1 MNGDANILDPKI
13 MIEFVSNL
21 DTFNKAMKAANT
33 EVDTLLNKPGIDS
46 QALTVNLT
54 NIKRKLSE
62 LSAKWDSIADDA
74 RKKLNISIEEAQ
86 KLQEKMISTTE

>member
-74 RKKLNISIEEAQ
+74 RKNLNISIEEAQ